1 LAVHAGVRVL
11 VYIKFIHDG
20 VLEMTKYERALLL
33 GLADEIILH
42 LRTRLAEIENLH
54 PRESA
59 LGIATFQ
66 ERLRHIEELT
76 TDVKKDGGQA
86 A

>member
-1 LAVHAGVRVL
+1 LAEEV
-11 VYIKFIHDG
+11 
-20 VLEMTKYERALLL
+20 
-33 GLADEIILH
+33 ILH

-66 ERLRHIEELT
+66 ERLRTIEHLRDSVKQDRELA
-76 TDVKKDGGQA
+76 V
-86 A
+86 

>member
-1 LAVHAGVRVL
+1 
-11 VYIKFIHDG
+11 
-20 VLEMTKYERALLL
+20 MTRYERALLL

-66 ERLRHIEELT
+66 ERLRHIEELI
-76 TDVKKDGGQA
+76 TDVKKDGGKA

>member
-1 LAVHAGVRVL
+1 
-11 VYIKFIHDG
+11 
-20 VLEMTKYERALLL
+20 MTSYERALLL
-33 GLADEIILH
+33 GLAEEVILN

-66 ERLRHIEELT
+66 ERLRNIEDLL
-76 TDVKKDGGQA
+76 DYVKKDRESCI
-86 A
+86 

>member
-1 LAVHAGVRVL
+1 LAVHAGVRDFSL
-11 VYIKFIHDG
+11 YKFNDDG

-66 ERLRHIEELT
+66 ERLRHIEELM
-76 TDVKKDGGQA
+76 TDVKKDGG
-86 A
+86 

>member
-1 LAVHAGVRVL
+1 
-11 VYIKFIHDG
+11 
-20 VLEMTKYERALLL
+20 MTRYERALLL
-33 GLADEIILH
+33 GLAEEIILH

-66 ERLRHIEELT
+66 ERLSNIEDLL
-76 TDVKKDGGQA
+76 DCVKKDGESYV
-86 A
+86 

>member
-1 LAVHAGVRVL
+1 MEVHKGKWKIVGVKR
-11 VYIKFIHDG
+11 ISDG
-20 VLEMTKYERALLL
+20 VQVMTKYERALLL
-33 GLADEIILH
+33 GLAEEITLN

-66 ERLRHIEELT
+66 ERLRNIEDLL
-76 TDVKKDGGQA
+76 DCVKKDRESCL
-86 A
+86 

>member
-1 LAVHAGVRVL
+1 
-11 VYIKFIHDG
+11 
-20 VLEMTKYERALLL
+20 MTKYERALLL

-66 ERLRHIEELT
+66 ERLRHIEELM
-76 TDVKKDGGQA
+76 TDVKKDGGKA